1 MEINNKEVL
10 YILIYIILPIIL
22 LSGLTKDKNKDILD
36 RDTTSILKGF
46 LVIYVAIHHY
56 VQRISNPNLLNPLN
70 YVGFLCVSFF
80 FLMSGYGLTLS
91 FYKKENL
98 KGFFKKRFLR
108 LYFPFVICNI
118 LVAILENISIKSG
131 YSILRIFITSFTLRT
146 IYSNTI
152 LWYIFVQILMY
163 IVFFISF
170 KIFKSKNYRIV
181 FVGLSIVIYIIISI
195 YTEQGA
201 WRYNTV
207 SCFFIGIVVASY
219 KEKII
224 NIIDKYYVYLS
235 IICILG
241 FMSSWYLVING
252 IYSYYI
258 TFICSIIF
266 VLLLIIFTYK
276 CKLVSALY
284 GYLGSISYEIYIIQL
299 PMIDIVISLMKNNNL
314 GLFIILL
321 NTIILSIISNKISN
335 LINKVIN

>member
-1 MEINNKEVL
+1 M
-10 YILIYIILPIIL
+10 
-22 LSGLTKDKNKDILD
+22 
-36 RDTTSILKGF
+36 
-46 LVIYVAIHHY
+46 
-56 VQRISNPNLLNPLN
+56 
-70 YVGFLCVSFF
+70 C
-80 FLMSGYGLTLS
+80 
-91 FYKKENL
+91 
-98 KGFFKKRFLR
+98 
-108 LYFPFVICNI
+108 
-118 LVAILENISIKSG
+118 
-131 YSILRIFITSFTLRT
+131 
-146 IYSNTI
+146 
-152 LWYIFVQILMY
+152 
-163 IVFFISF
+163 
-170 KIFKSKNYRIV
+170 KNYRIG

-207 SCFFIGIVVASY
+207 SCFFIGTVVASY

-235 IICILG
+235 IIFILG
-241 FMSSWYLVING
+241 FMSCWYFIING

-276 CKLVSALY
+276 YKLVSALY